1 MKVSLPYGGRS
12 IEFEIPKKN
21 LLVVASP
28 KLRRTRNDL
37 QTIKKAL
44 ANPIDSKRLS
54 ELARPESKVAIAVT
68 DSTRPVPNR
77 KILPLVLGELEESG
91 VKDGNITIII
101 ATGMHREN
109 TEEEI
114 KRNIG
119 EKIAKRF
126 KVVNHNPEDQANV
139 REFGKTQLGT
149 EVLVN
154 KIFGDADLKIVTGAI
169 MPCML
174 SGWCGG
180 GKTVMPG
187 VCGRKSIEQ
196 NHALFVKNF
205 ESLDR
210 GAMGGIV
217 ENNFV
222 RKDIDDFAT
231 TAKLDF
237 AVNVSLNERKGVM
250 QAFAGHAQNVHR
262 QGVEFGKDAMKTNV
276 PERADIVIAGP
287 GFVEYEVSLYQS
299 ASRTF
304 ATVENVIKERGTII
318 LVSSCHR
325 GLYEGIGKEIGFY
338 RDWLT
343 RLPKP
348 EEILEMTARNE
359 VPSFESCILYQFS
372 WMMQHFSVKV
382 LTKGM
387 TESEL
392 DEIGMGYVSSPRE
405 AIKESLRTH
414 GENARIAVVPYASIT
429 YVSPIPP
436 SAAMSLPLAE
446 FD

>member
-1 MKVSLPYGGRS
+1 MKVSVPYGGRR
-12 IEFEIPKKN
+12 IAFGIPKKN

-28 KLRRTRNDL
+28 KVRRVRNDL
-37 QTIKKAL
+37 QMIKKAL
-44 ANPIDSKRLS
+44 ANPIGSKRLS

-68 DSTRPVPNR
+68 DSTRPVPNS

-91 VKDGNITIII
+91 VKDANITVII
-101 ATGMHREN
+101 ATGMHRQN

-119 EKIAKRF
+119 EKAAKRYR
-126 KVVNHNPEDQANV
+126 VVNHNPEDRANISK
-139 REFGKTQLGT
+139 FGKTQLGT
-149 EVLVN
+149 EVQVN
-154 KIFGDADLKIVTGAI
+154 KTFADADLKVVTGAI

-174 SGWCGG
+174 SGWCGS

-187 VCGRKSIEQ
+187 VSSRKSIEQ

-222 RKDIDDFAT
+222 RKDIDDCAAR
-231 TAKLDF
+231 AKLDF
-237 AVNVSLNERKGVM
+237 AINVSLNERKEVM
-250 QAFAGHAQNVHR
+250 QAFAGHPQNVHR
-262 QGVEFGKDAMKTNV
+262 QGVEFGKDAMKTTV

-304 ATVENVIKERGTII
+304 ATVENVVKERGTVI

-325 GLYEGIGKEIGFY
+325 GLYEGIGKEIEFY

-348 EEILEMTARNE
+348 KEILDMTVKNE

-372 WMMQHFSVKV
+372 WMMQRFSIKV

-387 TESEL
+387 SESEL
-392 DEIGMGYVSSPRE
+392 EEIGMGYVSSPRE
-405 AIKESLRTH
+405 AINESLRTH
-414 GENARIAVVPYASIT
+414 GENAKIAVVPYASIT

-436 SAAMSLPLAE
+436 SAVASSP
-446 FD
+446 

>member
-12 IEFEIPKKN
+12 VEFEIPKKN
-21 LLVVASP
+21 LLVIASP

-44 ANPIDSKRLS
+44 ANPINSKRLS

-154 KIFGDADLKIVTGAI
+154 KTFGDADLKIVTGAI

-174 SGWCGG
+174 SGWCGS

-187 VCGRKSIEQ
+187 VSSRKSIEQ

-222 RKDIDDFAT
+222 RKDIDDCAT
-231 TAKLDF
+231 RAKLDF
-237 AVNVSLNERKGVM
+237 AVNVSLNERKEVM
-250 QAFAGHAQNVHR
+250 QAFAGHLQNVHR
-262 QGVEFGKDAMKTNV
+262 QGIEFGKDVMKTTV
-276 PERADIVIAGP
+276 PKRADIVIAGP

-304 ATVENVIKERGTII
+304 ATIENIIKERGTII

-325 GLYEGIGKEIGFY
+325 GLYEGIGKEVEFY
-338 RDWLT
+338 RGWLT

-348 EEILEMTARNE
+348 KEILEMTARNE

-387 TESEL
+387 SESEL

>member
-1 MKVSLPYGGRS
+1 MKVSVPYGGRR
-12 IEFEIPKKN
+12 IEFDIPKKN
-21 LLVVASP
+21 LLTVASP

-37 QTIKKAL
+37 QTIWKAI
-44 ANPIDSKRLS
+44 ANPIGSKKLS
-54 ELARPESKVAIAVT
+54 ELARPKSKVAIAIT
-68 DSTRPVPNR
+68 DSTRPVPNHR
-77 KILPLVLGELEESG
+77 ILPLVVEELEKSG
-91 VKDGNITIII
+91 VKDEDITVII
-101 ATGMHREN
+101 ATGMHRQN
-109 TEEEI
+109 TKEEI
-114 KRNIG
+114 EDNLG
-119 EKIAKRF
+119 EKIAKRL
-126 KVVNHNPEDQANV
+126 KVINHNPDDKANM
-139 REFGKTQLGT
+139 RDFGKTQLGT

-154 KIFGDADLKIVTGAI
+154 KTFGDADLKIATGTI

-174 SGWCGG
+174 SGWCGS

-187 VCGRKSIEQ
+187 VSSRKSIEQ
-196 NHALFVKNF
+196 NHALFVKTLEN
-205 ESLDR
+205 LDR

-231 TAKLDF
+231 AAKLDF

-250 QAFAGHAQNVHR
+250 CAFAGHPLDVHR
-262 QGVEFGKDAMKTNV
+262 QGVAFGKKVMKTTV

-287 GFVEYEVSLYQS
+287 GFVAHEVSLYQS
-299 ASRTF
+299 SSRTF
-304 ATVENVIKERGTII
+304 ANIENVIKERGTII

-325 GLYEGIGKEIGFY
+325 GLYEGIGKEVEFY
-338 RDWLT
+338 RDWLI

-348 EEILEMTARNE
+348 KEILEMTVRNE

-372 WMMQHFSVKV
+372 WMKQRFSIKA

-387 TESEL
+387 SESEL
-392 DEIGMGYVSSPRE
+392 EEIGMGYVSSPEE

-414 GENARIAVVPYASIT
+414 GESAKIAVVPYASIT

-436 SAAMSLPLAE
+436 AAVASSP
-446 FD
+446 

>member
-1 MKVSLPYGGRS
+1 MKVSVPYGGRR
-12 IEFEIPKKN
+12 IEFDIPKKN

-28 KLRRTRNDL
+28 KVRRVRNDL

-44 ANPIDSKRLS
+44 ANPIGSKRLS
-54 ELARPESKVAIAVT
+54 ELAGPESKVAIAVT
-68 DSTRPVPNR
+68 DSTRPVPNS
-77 KILPLVLGELEESG
+77 KILPLVLEELEESG
-91 VKDGNITIII
+91 VKDVNIAIII
-101 ATGMHREN
+101 ATGMHRQN

-119 EKIAKRF
+119 ETAAKRYR
-126 KVVNHNPEDQANV
+126 VVNHNPEDRANI
-139 REFGKTQLGT
+139 RGFGKTQLGT
-149 EVLVN
+149 EVQVN
-154 KIFGDADLKIVTGAI
+154 KTFGDADLKIVTGAI

-174 SGWCGG
+174 SGWCGS

-187 VCGRKSIEQ
+187 VSSRRSIEQ

-222 RKDIDDFAT
+222 RKDIDDCA
-231 TAKLDF
+231 ARAQLDF
-237 AVNVSLNERKGVM
+237 AINVSLNERKEVM
-250 QAFAGHAQNVHR
+250 QAFAGHPQNVHR
-262 QGVEFGKDAMKTNV
+262 QGVEFGKDAMKTTV

-304 ATVENVIKERGTII
+304 ATVENIVKERGAII

-325 GLYEGIGKEIGFY
+325 GLYEGIGKEIEFY

-348 EEILEMTARNE
+348 KEILDMTVKNE

-372 WMMQHFSVKV
+372 WMMQRFSIKV

-387 TESEL
+387 SESEL
-392 DEIGMGYVSSPRE
+392 EEIGMGYVSSPRE
-405 AIKESLRTH
+405 AINESLRTH
-414 GENARIAVVPYASIT
+414 GENAKIAVVPYASIT

-436 SAAMSLPLAE
+436 SAVVPSP
-446 FD
+446 

>member
-1 MKVSLPYGGRS
+1 MKVSVPYRGRR
-12 IEFEIPKKN
+12 IEFDIPKKN
-21 LLVVASP
+21 LLVVARP
-28 KLRRTRNDL
+28 KVRRIRNDL

-44 ANPIDSKRLS
+44 ANPIGSKKLS

-68 DSTRPVPNR
+68 DSTRPVPNS

-91 VKDGNITIII
+91 VKDANITVII
-101 ATGMHREN
+101 ATGMHRQN

-119 EKIAKRF
+119 EKAAKRYR
-126 KVVNHNPEDQANV
+126 VVNHNPEDRANISK
-139 REFGKTQLGT
+139 FGKTQLGT
-149 EVLVN
+149 EVQVN
-154 KIFGDADLKIVTGAI
+154 KTFADADLKVVTGAI

-174 SGWCGG
+174 SGWCGS

-187 VCGRKSIEQ
+187 VSSRKSIEQ

-222 RKDIDDFAT
+222 RKDIDDCAAR
-231 TAKLDF
+231 AKLDF
-237 AVNVSLNERKGVM
+237 AINVSLNERKEVM
-250 QAFAGHAQNVHR
+250 QAFAGHPQNVHR
-262 QGVEFGKDAMKTNV
+262 QGVEFGKDAMKTTV

-304 ATVENVIKERGTII
+304 ATVENVVKERGTVI

-325 GLYEGIGKEIGFY
+325 GLYEGIGKEIEFY

-348 EEILEMTARNE
+348 KEILDMTVKNE

-372 WMMQHFSVKV
+372 WMMQRFSIKV

-387 TESEL
+387 SESEL
-392 DEIGMGYVSSPRE
+392 EEIGMGYVSSPRE
-405 AIKESLRTH
+405 AINESLRTH
-414 GENARIAVVPYASIT
+414 GENAKIAVVPYASIT

-436 SAAMSLPLAE
+436 SAVASSP
-446 FD
+446 

>member
-1 MKVSLPYGGRS
+1 MKVSVPYGGRR
-12 IEFEIPKKN
+12 IEFDIPKKN
-21 LLVVASP
+21 LLIVASP
-28 KLRRTRNDL
+28 KLRRMRNDL
-37 QTIKKAL
+37 KMIKKAL
-44 ANPIDSKRLS
+44 ANPTGSKKLS

-91 VKDGNITIII
+91 VKDENITIII
-101 ATGMHREN
+101 ATGMHRRN

-114 KRNIG
+114 KTNIG
-119 EKIAKRF
+119 EKTARRL
-126 KVVNHNPEDQANV
+126 KVVNHNPEDQANMK
-139 REFGKTQLGT
+139 EFGKTKLGT

-154 KIFGDADLKIVTGAI
+154 KLFGDADLKIVTGTI

-180 GKTVMPG
+180 AKTVMPG
-187 VCGRKSIEQ
+187 VSSRKSIEQ
-196 NHALFVKNF
+196 NHSLFAKNF

-222 RKDIDDFAT
+222 RKDIDDYAT

-237 AVNVSLNERKGVM
+237 AVNVSLNERKEVM
-250 QAFAGHAQNVHR
+250 QAFAGNPQNVHR
-262 QGVEFGKDAMKTNV
+262 QGVEFGKDVMKTTV
-276 PERADIVIAGP
+276 PERADIVISGP
-287 GFVEYEVSLYQS
+287 GYVEHEVSLYQS

-304 ATVENVIKERGTII
+304 ANIENVIKERGTII

-325 GLYEGIGKEIGFY
+325 GLYEGIGKEVEFY

-348 EEILEMTARNE
+348 KEILEMTARNE

-372 WMMQHFSVKV
+372 WMKQRFSIKV

-387 TESEL
+387 SESEL
-392 DEIGMGYVSSPRE
+392 KEIGMGYVSSPRE
-405 AIKESLRTH
+405 AIEESLRAH
-414 GENARIAVVPYASIT
+414 GKNARIAVVPYASIT

-436 SAAMSLPLAE
+436 SAVASST
-446 FD
+446 

>member
-1 MKVSLPYGGRS
+1 MKVSVPYRGRR
-12 IEFEIPKKN
+12 IEFDIPKKN
-21 LLVVASP
+21 LLVVARP
-28 KLRRTRNDL
+28 KVRRIRNDL

-44 ANPIDSKRLS
+44 ANPIGSKKLS

-68 DSTRPVPNR
+68 DSTRPVPNS
-77 KILPLVLGELEESG
+77 KILPLVLEELEESG
-91 VKDGNITIII
+91 VKDANITVII
-101 ATGMHREN
+101 ATGMHRQN

-119 EKIAKRF
+119 EKAAKRYR
-126 KVVNHNPEDQANV
+126 VVNHNPEDRANISK
-139 REFGKTQLGT
+139 FGKTQLGT
-149 EVLVN
+149 EVQVN
-154 KIFGDADLKIVTGAI
+154 KTFADADLKVVTGAI

-174 SGWCGG
+174 SGWCGS

-187 VCGRKSIEQ
+187 VSSRKSIEQ

-222 RKDIDDFAT
+222 RKDIDDCAAR
-231 TAKLDF
+231 AKLDF
-237 AVNVSLNERKGVM
+237 AINVSLNERKEVM
-250 QAFAGHAQNVHR
+250 QAFAGHPQNVHR
-262 QGVEFGKDAMKTNV
+262 QGVEFGKDAMKTTV
-276 PERADIVIAGP
+276 PERADIVIAGS

-325 GLYEGIGKEIGFY
+325 GLYEGIGEEIEFY

-348 EEILEMTARNE
+348 KEILD
-359 VPSFESCILYQFS
+359 L
-372 WMMQHFSVKV
+372 
-382 LTKGM
+382 
-387 TESEL
+387 
-392 DEIGMGYVSSPRE
+392 
-405 AIKESLRTH
+405 SLIH
-414 GENARIAVVPYASIT
+414 I
-429 YVSPIPP
+429 
-436 SAAMSLPLAE
+436 
-446 FD
+446 

>member
-1 MKVSLPYGGRS
+1 MKVSAPYGGRR
-12 IEFEIPKKN
+12 IEFDIPKKN
-21 LLVVASP
+21 LLIVASP
-28 KLRRTRNDL
+28 KLRRTRSDL

-44 ANPIDSKRLS
+44 ANPIGSKKLS

-68 DSTRPVPNR
+68 DSTRPVPNS

-91 VKDGNITIII
+91 VKDENITIII
-101 ATGMHREN
+101 ATGMHRQN

-119 EKIAKRF
+119 EKAAKRF
-126 KVVNHNPEDQANV
+126 SVVNHNPEDRANI

-149 EVLVN
+149 EIQVN
-154 KIFGDADLKIVTGAI
+154 KTFADADLKIVTGAI

-174 SGWCGG
+174 SGWCGS

-187 VCGRKSIEQ
+187 VSSRKSIEQ
-196 NHALFVKNF
+196 NHALFAKNF
-205 ESLDR
+205 QNLDR

-222 RKDIDDFAT
+222 RKDIDDCAT
-231 TAKLDF
+231 RAKLDF
-237 AVNVSLNERKGVM
+237 AVNVSLNERKEVM
-250 QAFAGHAQNVHR
+250 QAFAGHPENVHR
-262 QGVEFGKDAMKTNV
+262 QGVEFGKDAMKTAV

-325 GLYEGIGKEIGFY
+325 GLYEGIGKEIEFY

-348 EEILEMTARNE
+348 KEILEMTAKNE

-372 WMMQHFSVKV
+372 WMMQRFSIKV

-387 TESEL
+387 SESEL
-392 DEIGMGYVSSPRE
+392 EEIGLGYVSSPSE
-405 AIKESLRTH
+405 AINESLRKH
-414 GENARIAVVPYASIT
+414 GEDAKIAVVPYASIT
-429 YVSPIPP
+429 YVSPIPS
-436 SAAMSLPLAE
+436 SAVSSSP
-446 FD
+446 